1 MNEELITNR
10 LCYLFLGLLIGI
22 GLGFCLSPT
31 PQQSNIN
38 MKLEIQKDSV
48 KTVKMVKLPTA
59 YSVLGELEKHNIPHK
74 DIVLAQ
80 AKLESNHFK
89 SNLVQTHNNIFGL
102 KKGNKYRKYNDW
114 KECIK
119 DYKKCI
125 SNRYKGGDYY
135 IFLTRINYSE
145 DPKYI
150 NKLKQII
157 QCFQKFGILKI
168 DAFPSNCLAS
178 KVKKTHDMFCE
189 SLVFLSELEYFLLP
203 MVF

>member
-1 MNEELITNR
+1 MNEGLITNR

-22 GLGFCLSPT
+22 GLGFYLSPT

-89 SNLVQTHNNIFGL
+89 SNLTYTHNNIFGL
-102 KKGNKYRKYNDW
+102 KKGNKYRKYDDW
-114 KECIK
+114 K
-119 DYKKCI
+119 
-125 SNRYKGGDYY
+125 
-135 IFLTRINYSE
+135 
-145 DPKYI
+145 
-150 NKLKQII
+150 
-157 QCFQKFGILKI
+157 
-168 DAFPSNCLAS
+168 
-178 KVKKTHDMFCE
+178 
-189 SLVFLSELEYFLLP
+189 
-203 MVF
+203 

>member
-1 MNEELITNR
+1 MNEGLITNR
-10 LCYLFLGLLIGI
+10 LCYLFLGLFIGI
-22 GLGFCLSPT
+22 GIGFDLSSSS
-31 PQQSNIN
+31 QQNDIN

-48 KTVKMVKLPTA
+48 KTVKIVKSPTA

-102 KKGNKYRKYNDW
+102 KKGNKYRKYDDW

-119 DYKKCI
+119 DYKKYI

-135 IFLTRINYSE
+135 MFLTRINYSE

-157 QCFQKFGILKI
+157 
-168 DAFPSNCLAS
+168 
-178 KVKKTHDMFCE
+178 
-189 SLVFLSELEYFLLP
+189 
-203 MVF
+203 

>member
-1 MNEELITNR
+1 MNEGLITNR

-22 GLGFCLSPT
+22 GLGFYLSPT
-31 PQQSNIN
+31 LQQSNIN
-38 MKLEIQKDSV
+38 MKLEIQNDSA
-48 KTVKMVKLPTA
+48 KTVKMVKVPTA
-59 YSVLGELEKHNIPHK
+59 YSVLRELEKHNIPHK

-114 KECIK
+114 TECVK

-135 IFLTRINYSE
+135 VFLNRIGYSE
-145 DPKYI
+145 NKDYI
-150 NKLKQII
+150 N
-157 QCFQKFGILKI
+157 ILK
-168 DAFPSNCLAS
+168 
-178 KVKKTHDMFCE
+178 DMI
-189 SLVFLSELEYFLLP
+189 
-203 MVF
+203 

>member
-1 MNEELITNR
+1 MNEGLITNR

-22 GLGFCLSPT
+22 GLGFYLSPT
-31 PQQSNIN
+31 PQQNNIN

-48 KTVKMVKLPTA
+48 KTVKIVKLPLSSH
-59 YSVLGELEKHNIPHK
+59 SVLGELEKHNIPHK

-114 KECIK
+114 TECVK
-119 DYKKCI
+119 DYKKYI
-125 SNRYKGGDYY
+125 SNKYKGGDYY
-135 IFLTRINYSE
+135 MFLTKINYSE

-157 QCFQKFGILKI
+157 
-168 DAFPSNCLAS
+168 
-178 KVKKTHDMFCE
+178 
-189 SLVFLSELEYFLLP
+189 
-203 MVF
+203 

>member
-1 MNEELITNR
+1 MNEGLITNR

-22 GLGFCLSPT
+22 GLGFYLSPT
-31 PQQSNIN
+31 PQQNNIN

-48 KTVKMVKLPTA
+48 KTVKMVKLPLSS

-114 KECIK
+114 TECVK
-119 DYKKCI
+119 DYKKYI
-125 SNRYKGGDYY
+125 SNKYKGGDYY
-135 IFLTRINYSE
+135 MFLTKINYSE

-157 QCFQKFGILKI
+157 
-168 DAFPSNCLAS
+168 
-178 KVKKTHDMFCE
+178 
-189 SLVFLSELEYFLLP
+189 
-203 MVF
+203 

>member
-1 MNEELITNR
+1 MNEGLITNR

-89 SNLVQTHNNIFGL
+89 SNLVQTHNNIFEENGTL
-102 KKGNKYRKYNDW
+102 NDIKYNDW
-114 KECIK
+114 KECVK

-135 IFLTRINYSE
+135 MFLTRINYSE

-157 QCFQKFGILKI
+157 
-168 DAFPSNCLAS
+168 
-178 KVKKTHDMFCE
+178 
-189 SLVFLSELEYFLLP
+189 
-203 MVF
+203 

>member
-1 MNEELITNR
+1 MNEGLITNR

-22 GLGFCLSPT
+22 GLGFYLSPI

-48 KTVKMVKLPTA
+48 KTVKMVKVPTA

-102 KKGNKYRKYNDW
+102 KKGNKYRKYDNW
-114 KECIK
+114 TECVK

-135 IFLTRINYSE
+135 AFLNRIGYSE
-145 DPKYI
+145 
-150 NKLKQII
+150 NKDYTN
-157 QCFQKFGILKI
+157 IL
-168 DAFPSNCLAS
+168 
-178 KVKKTHDMFCE
+178 TDMI
-189 SLVFLSELEYFLLP
+189 
-203 MVF
+203 

>member
-1 MNEELITNR
+1 MNEGLITNR

-22 GLGFCLSPT
+22 GLGFYLSPT

-48 KTVKMVKLPTA
+48 KTVKMVKVPTA

-89 SNLVQTHNNIFGL
+89 SNLVQTHKNIFGL
-102 KKGNKYRKYNDW
+102 KKGNKYRKYDDW
-114 KECIK
+114 KECVK
-119 DYKKCI
+119 DYKKYI

-135 IFLTRINYSE
+135 MFLTRINYSE

-157 QCFQKFGILKI
+157 
-168 DAFPSNCLAS
+168 
-178 KVKKTHDMFCE
+178 
-189 SLVFLSELEYFLLP
+189 
-203 MVF
+203 

>member
-1 MNEELITNR
+1 MNEGLITNR
-10 LCYLFLGLLIGI
+10 LCYILFGLLIGL
-22 GLGFCLSPT
+22 GLGFYLSPT

-89 SNLVQTHNNIFGL
+89 SNLIKTNNNIFGL
-102 KKGNKYRKYNDW
+102 KKGNKYRKYDDW
-114 KECIK
+114 KECVK

-150 NKLKQII
+150 NKLKQI
-157 QCFQKFGILKI
+157 
-168 DAFPSNCLAS
+168 
-178 KVKKTHDMFCE
+178 V
-189 SLVFLSELEYFLLP
+189 
-203 MVF
+203 